1 MTPQSKILA
10 TPMLLLVYYYY
21 YYYYYYYEQ
30 QSCELNI
37 KVSGLDRFRRF
48 STAHSSDKQTHTH
61 RRTYH
66 ATSVTIGR
74 VSCFRARCGMRP
86 DNNNPIC
93 NARALQSRTK
103 SSAIAE

>member
-1 MTPQSKILA
+1 
-10 TPMLLLVYYYY
+10 MLLLV

-48 STAHSSDKQTHTH
+48 STAHSSDRHTH